1 MKRKILAILM
11 AAIMLT
17 SCNNSA
23 QPQNTATPVVENTAA
38 VSENGNQE
46 ESKDAAGADSQ
57 QGSMEAQSTASAATD
72 NTGADNANGTVT
84 FADYEYNQKLNVI
97 DDNYRTYYEVFLYS
111 YYDSDGDGIGDINGL
126 ISKLDYINDGDDNTD
141 TDLGCNGIWLMPVM
155 PSATYHKYDVTDYY
169 GIDPEYG
176 TLDDF
181 KNLMSECR
189 KRGIKLIID
198 LPMNHT
204 STKNDWF
211 VKATE
216 YLKSLKPGEELNLKD
231 CPYVEYYN
239 FKRKE
244 DAIGGTY
251 YQIEDT
257 DWYYEAVFWDQMPD
271 LNLGCKSLRREFENI
286 ADFWLSL
293 GVGGFRLDAAKEFY
307 SGSAEKNINVLKWF
321 AKYVKAQNKKNYL
334 VAEVWEGSSSY
345 TQYYKSGIDSTFDFD
360 FGDSTGI
367 IATTANGK
375 NHSYTGKAF
384 GQAVINMQKKIQ
396 KVNKKGIDAPFFT
409 NHDTGR
415 AAGFLWYKPENI
427 KMAWAMN
434 LFMSGSAF
442 LYYGEELGM
451 SGSGIDE
458 NKRAPMYWS
467 NENTEGMTKGPEN
480 MEKVEHKFEPLDK
493 QAEDPFSIFNFVKR
507 TIRIRNE
514 NPEIARGTAS
524 YMKEI
529 KDDDICALAKTY
541 KKSTIY
547 LLYNFADEEKKV
559 KVNKD
564 TYKYKGIRG
573 YLTTTGEAVTI
584 DGDEVTLPTKSVVV
598 LK

>member
-1 MKRKILAILM
+1 MKRRILAIM
-11 AAIMLT
+11 MIMVMLT
-17 SCNNSA
+17 GCNGGKQVKNTITENPSA
-23 QPQNTATPVVENTAA
+23 TETVTATPEITD
-38 VSENGNQE
+38 NGNISE
-46 ESKDAAGADSQ
+46 E
-57 QGSMEAQSTASAATD
+57 
-72 NTGADNANGTVT
+72 NAV
-84 FADYEYNQKLNVI
+84 FADYEYSQKLNVI

-111 YYDSDGDGIGDINGL
+111 YYDSNGDGIGDINGL
-126 ISKLDYINDGDDNTD
+126 ISKLDYINDGDDSTD
-141 TDLGCNGIWLMPVM
+141 TDLGCNGIWLMPIM
-155 PSATYHKYDVTDYY
+155 TSTTYHKYDVTDYY

-181 KNLMSECR
+181 KNLMTECE
-189 KRGIKLIID
+189 KRGIKVIID
-198 LPMNHT
+198 LPLNHT
-204 STKNDWF
+204 STQNDWF
-211 VKATE
+211 VKATD
-216 YLKSLKPGEELNLKD
+216 YLKSLKEGEEPNLKD

-239 FKRKE
+239 FKKKDE
-244 DAIGGTY
+244 AVGSTY
-251 YQIEDT
+251 YQVEDT

-271 LNLGCKSLRREFENI
+271 LNLSCKSLRREIENI

-307 SGSAEKNINVLKWF
+307 SGSTEKNISVLKWF
-321 AKYVKAQNKKNYL
+321 SKYVKSKNKDNYL
-334 VAEVWEGSSSY
+334 VAEVWEGSESY

-360 FGDSTGI
+360 FGDSSGI
-367 IATTANGK
+367 ITKTANGK
-375 NHSYTGKAF
+375 NNASSGKAF
-384 GQAVINMQKKIQ
+384 GKAVVKIQ
-396 KVNKKGIDAPFFT
+396 KMIKKANKKGIDAPFFT

-415 AAGFLWYKPENI
+415 ASGFLLYKPENI

-467 NENTEGMTKGPEN
+467 TENTEGMTKGPEA
-480 MEKVEHKFEPLDK
+480 METVEHRFEPEDK
-493 QAEDPFSIFNFVKR
+493 QAEDPFSILNFIKR

-514 NPEIARGTAS
+514 NPEIARGTVA
-524 YMKEI
+524 YMDEI
-529 KDDDICALAKTY
+529 EDEDICAISKTY

-547 LLYNFADEEKKV
+547 ILYNFADEEKKV

-564 TYKYKGIRG
+564 TYKYEDIRG

-584 DGDEVTLPTKSVVV
+584 EEDEITLPAKSVVV